1 MLTLGINTSTEQES
15 IALLE
20 SKKRLGEKTWR
31 GDRDEIK
38 KLLPGIAEL
47 IARAGRTLDDISR
60 IVIVRGPGPYGALR
74 IGVTTAN
81 ILGLALN
88 AKLFEIETEAL

>member
-1 MLTLGINTSTEQES
+1 MH
-15 IALLE
+15 
-20 SKKRLGEKTWR
+20 
-31 GDRDEIK
+31 D
-38 KLLPGIAEL
+38 PEL

-88 AKLFEIETEAL
+88 SKLFEIETEALGENSIGAFLASGKMGKAAKLVSPKYLLPPKITKPKKR